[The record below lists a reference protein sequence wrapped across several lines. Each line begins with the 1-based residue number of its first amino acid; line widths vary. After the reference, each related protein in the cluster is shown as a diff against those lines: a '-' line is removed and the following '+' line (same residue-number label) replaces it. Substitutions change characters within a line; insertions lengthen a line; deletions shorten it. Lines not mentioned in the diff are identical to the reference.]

1 MELRSNAA
9 WLVAV
14 TAVVGCSSEPA
25 MESAP
30 PAKVVT
36 RTDPAS
42 TAECP
47 FGGTVV
53 SSGLDSNGNGK
64 LDDAEVKTRTL
75 VCNDAPAQPSPT
87 ILVRLVPEPANGGH
101 CAEGGTAVQ
110 SGPDRNGNGRLDDDE
125 VTHTDFVCGLAAL
138 TRLVPEPASGGHCAE
153 GGTAV
158 QSGLDR
164 NGNGRLDDTEVAHT
178 DFVCGL
184 AVLTRLDAEPQ
195 GDRCA
200 AGGVVF
206 NAGLDRDGNGA
217 LDNTEVLSTEIS
229 CGDRIERDVDII
241 DFNDDFALKDVR
253 VITGKVTVL
262 RGNFTLPKLA
272 QIGGALQITGGSATI
287 SLPALQSVGGELA
300 LRNNGVT
307 ALDCPQLRRVGSL
320 TVIQSA
326 LHDLSGFP
334 VLAEIAG
341 DVQIASSPGLVSATL
356 PSTSPV
362 KIAGNLVFGGN
373 PNVARSDWR
382 VQDRLG
388 DVRVDA
394 SAGPMTFNLSVV
406 PVTQPRSALGDV
418 RFGSISSIRLSAN
431 EINSIQLDGG
441 GFHDVALDFGLVDKD
456 LQILATTSPFELT
469 LSDPAQNGQLRV
481 QGTLR
486 IQGPLAALH
495 TTDNVFAEGLLQL
508 NSTQLREL
516 APLGQIHA
524 HGELDIANNPLLTL
538 IAPIDVTGRL
548 VVQNNALLPT
558 LAFPRFAFPGE
569 PLGDVIVADNPVLTS
584 APALVL
590 LAKVHGDLVIS
601 GNPLLP
607 NPLGAPLVQVDG
619 RLQIAST
626 TSTELSLPNLAQ
638 VGASV
643 TVFGNAFMTTVAMP
657 ALPSVSELDILS
669 NDQLTSVGFGA
680 LTRAGTFSV
689 RDNPH
694 LPACQVLALFERVD
708 GSHDQSGNDNDATC
722 AR

>member
-1 MELRSNAA
+1 MELRSNVR

-14 TAVVGCSSEPA
+14 TAAVGCSSEPA
-25 MESAP
+25 MESPP

-36 RTDPAS
+36 RTDPAT
-42 TAECP
+42 TADCP
-47 FGGTVV
+47 FGGAILVA
-53 SSGLDSNGNGK
+53 GLDSNGNGK
-64 LDDAEVKTRTL
+64 LDDAEVKTRTM
-75 VCNDAPAQPSPT
+75 VCNDAPAQPPPT

-101 CAEGGTAVQ
+101 CTEGGTAVQ

-138 TRLVPEPASGGHCAE
+138 TRLVPEPAGGGHCAE

-164 NGNGRLDDTEVAHT
+164 NGNGRLDDDEVAHT

-184 AVLTRLDAEPQ
+184 AVLTRLDAEPS
-195 GDRCA
+195 GERCA

-206 NAGLDRDGNGA
+206 SAGLDRDGNGV
-217 LDNTEVLSTEIS
+217 LDNPEVVSTEIS
-229 CGDRIERDVDII
+229 CGDRIERDVDIRT
-241 DFNDDFALKDVR
+241 FNDDFALKDVR

-262 RGNFTLPKLA
+262 RGNFTLPRLA
-272 QIGGALQITGGSATI
+272 QIGGALQIIDGSGTI

-300 LRNNGVT
+300 VRNNGVT
-307 ALDCPQLRRVGSL
+307 ALDCPQLRRTGSL
-320 TVIQSA
+320 TVVQSA

-334 VLAEIAG
+334 ALAEIAG
-341 DVQIASSPGLVSATL
+341 DVTINSQGLVSATL

-362 KIAGNLVFGGN
+362 KIAGNLLIGGN
-373 PNVARSDWR
+373 PSLTRADWT
-382 VQDRLG
+382 VEDRLG
-388 DVRVDA
+388 SVNAGILA
-394 SAGPMTFNLSVV
+394 SFNLAVV
-406 PVTQPRSALGDV
+406 PVHQPRTALGDV
-418 RFGSISSIRLSAN
+418 RLGSIPSIRLSAN
-431 EINSIQLDGG
+431 EVSSIQLDGN
-441 GFHDVALDFGLVDKD
+441 GFHDVALDFGLVDND
-456 LQILATTSPFELT
+456 LRIFAITSPFELT

-538 IAPIDVTGRL
+538 IAPIDVTGKL

-558 LAFPRFAFPGE
+558 LAFARFGQSEVF
-569 PLGDVIVADNPVLTS
+569 GDVIVADNPVLTS

-590 LAKVHGDLVIS
+590 LANVHGDLLIS

-619 RLQIAST
+619 RLQIAGT
-626 TSTELSLPNLAQ
+626 TSSELSLPNLAQ
-638 VGASV
+638 VGSV
-643 TVFGNAFMTTVAMP
+643 IVLGNGFMTTVSMP
-657 ALPSVSELDILS
+657 ALPSVGELDILS
-669 NDQLTSVGFGA
+669 NDKLTSLGFGA

>member
-1 MELRSNAA
+1 MDMRSNAA

-14 TAVVGCSSEPA
+14 TAVVGCSSEPG

-53 SSGLDSNGNGK
+53 TSGLDSNGNGK

-75 VCNDAPAQPSPT
+75 VCNEAPAQPSPT

-125 VTHTDFVCGLAAL
+125 VAHTDFVCGLAAL

-164 NGNGRLDDTEVAHT
+164 NGNGRLDDNEVAHT

-184 AVLTRLDAEPQ
+184 AVLTRLEAEPS

-206 NAGLDRDGNGA
+206 SAGLDRDGNGA

-229 CGDRIERDVDII
+229 CGDRIERDVDIRA
-241 DFNDDFALKDVR
+241 FNDDFALKDVR

-262 RGNFTLPKLA
+262 RGGFTLPKLA
-272 QIGGALQITGGSATI
+272 QIGGALQIIDGSGTI
-287 SLPALQSVGGELA
+287 SLPALQTVSGELA

-373 PNVARSDWR
+373 ANVTRSDWR

-431 EINSIQLDGG
+431 EISSIQLDGG

-456 LQILATTSPFELT
+456 LQIFATTSPFELT

-495 TTDNVFAEGLLQL
+495 TTDNVFAEGRLLL
-508 NSTQLREL
+508 NSTQIREL

-548 VVQNNALLPT
+548 VVQNNALLQT
-558 LAFPRFAFPGE
+558 LAFPRFGQGE
-569 PLGDVIVADNPVLTS
+569 VFGDVIVADNPVLTS
-584 APALVL
+584 APALAL
-590 LAKVHGDLVIS
+590 LNHVHGDLVIQS
-601 GNPLLP
+601 NPLLASP
-607 NPLGAPLVQVDG
+607 FGAALVQVDG
-619 RLQIAST
+619 GLDISST
-626 TSTELSLPNLAQ
+626 ASTELSLPNFAQ
-638 VGASV
+638 VGTFV
-643 TVFGNAFMTTVAMP
+643 RLFGNGFGTVSLPALTTVP
-657 ALPSVSELDILS
+657 ELTIS
-669 NDQLTSVGFGA
+669 SHDQLRSIAFGA
-680 LTRAGTFSV
+680 LTHAGTFTV

-694 LPACQVLALFERVD
+694 LPACQVLALFARVD
-708 GSHDQSGNDNDATC
+708 GEHNQSGNDNDATC